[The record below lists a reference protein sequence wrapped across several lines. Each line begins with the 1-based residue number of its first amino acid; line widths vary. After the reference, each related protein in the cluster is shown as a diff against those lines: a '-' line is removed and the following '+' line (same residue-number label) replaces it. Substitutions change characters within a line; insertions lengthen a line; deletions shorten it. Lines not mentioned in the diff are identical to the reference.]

1 MTIDVKLVRSAG
13 TLPIVTTAMSWFI
26 VLVVS
31 SCAVIGFCYDDEVTC
46 GTVLKL
52 MNINEG
58 SRLHSHEVKYGSG
71 SGQQSV
77 TAVQASDD
85 EVSCFGND
93 AQSDTGDNWQV
104 VCDTEEWLET
114 EPVKFKHVD
123 TGVYLALSGQQFGR
137 PIHGQRE
144 VVGTDGAT
152 SGGKWKAAEG
162 VFMKRNK
169 E

>member
-1 MTIDVKLVRSAG
+1 MNPG
-13 TLPIVTTAMSWFI
+13 PG
-26 VLVVS
+26 
-31 SCAVIGFCYDDEVTC
+31 SCFQPKKGLRPKERWAHIKF
-46 GTVLKL
+46 
-52 MNINEG
+52 
-58 SRLHSHEVKYGSG
+58 
-71 SGQQSV
+71 
-77 TAVQASDD
+77 